1 MPPFSFKRLSGRTA
15 AGRQPT
21 TRPFSTL
28 FRDPPAPGNSL
39 RIRSELPP
47 PENCNNNGLDNSDL
61 APRFLTTSIG
71 SIPAPTP
78 SESDFDFALDCD
90 PGDAASETPSVTQP
104 SEDSLVINIDPLLET
119 AGPDCPSPA
128 PTPGYPPVDISP
140 PDQSDCNYPNIG
152 DRNTPQP
159 TPHPFLRMN
168 TPGFDHQAMVV
179 QLLRDWKNRDTEKDH
194 LINSLHTQLNE
205 NHEKLQK
212 ATCQK
217 ERHEIAIKKVDNIL
231 QATFERCSENEKRPL
246 LLLAHLEE
254 YAREGRELAAKIAEL
269 QDQIDRLNQ
278 EELRLDLKD
287 CQARELQFAQL
298 QEDYNSLTQVL
309 AGKNEEVVAAR
320 IDRFD
325 SLQTKVMAGLDSQLE
340 KFTETLQAILDQH
353 LSNPSVELPSLQ
365 ELGGGLGTL
374 DRLHSRNIPV
384 GGISRRLLHDAAG
397 NSLPTFAVYHQ
408 HWTSRHDCH
417 NEFPDQLNH
426 TSPESVSTSP
436 PDDPP
441 ARDKRGK
448 AAGLSTLDRGTAT
461 TAKKPRDA
469 ADSHSSEAPKA
480 AKRPRTYKVLPL
492 ALFLP
497 DPY

>member
-159 TPHPFLRMN
+159 NLLESATV
-168 TPGFDHQAMVV
+168 FDGSTVVDLTIPNIARLNSLASKFTTSLKPSAFRPSIDKPPISAATSQPTKQKAMVV

-278 EELRLDLKD
+278 DKAVDQVTIEELRLDLKD

-309 AGKNEEVVAAR
+309 AGKNEEVV
-320 IDRFD
+320 
-325 SLQTKVMAGLDSQLE
+325 MAGLDSQLE
-340 KFTETLQAILDQH
+340 KFTETLENKGEQLVLETTRTKAQLLNTDRRLQAILDQH

-384 GGISRRLLHDAAG
+384 GGISRRLLHDAL
-397 NSLPTFAVYHQ
+397 S
-408 HWTSRHDCH
+408 
-417 NEFPDQLNH
+417 
-426 TSPESVSTSP
+426 
-436 PDDPP
+436 
-441 ARDKRGK
+441 RGK
-448 AAGLSTLDRGTAT
+448 FTTNIRSIPPTLDIAT
-461 TAKKPRDA
+461 
-469 ADSHSSEAPKA
+469 
-480 AKRPRTYKVLPL
+480 
-492 ALFLP
+492 
-497 DPY
+497 